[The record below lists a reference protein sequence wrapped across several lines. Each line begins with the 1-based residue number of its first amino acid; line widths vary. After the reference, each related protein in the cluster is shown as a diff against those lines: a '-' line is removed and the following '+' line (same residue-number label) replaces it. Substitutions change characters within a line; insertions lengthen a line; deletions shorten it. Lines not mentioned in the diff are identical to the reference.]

1 MSRKRPG
8 PRRARDEK
16 IKPAR
21 RLAAVS
27 APEARPWFTS
37 GIPNK
42 VLTAFTRQMATL
54 LEAGIPILRGL
65 RSIEEQEENRAL
77 RAVLRELI
85 NEIEGGSM
93 FSETLARHPKV
104 FSRFYINMVVAG
116 ETAGM
121 LDSSLAR
128 LADFLERTQRIRSK
142 VVAALF
148 YPAAVVVVATGI
160 LIVLAVFVIPK
171 FKEVFADLTGSSSL
185 PAFTEFVLGGSQ
197 YIKSHSQYFLGFAL
211 AIGAIFKV
219 ITATSAGRAVWDR
232 LKLRLP
238 VIGRIIRKA
247 AIARFAR
254 TLGTMLENGVNIL
267 QALTIARE
275 TTSNAVFARAIH
287 QTHAQIKDGDTL
299 TAPLKEAGV
308 FPTTVISMIDVG
320 EQSGAMP
327 AMLLKIAN
335 TYDDDVDNAMASALS
350 LLAVL
355 IIFLALLVIA
365 LFLPLIIAIDKGFDS
380 GANQTL
386 E

>member
-142 VVAALF
+142 VLAALF

-197 YIKSHSQYFLGFAL
+197 YNERGP
-211 AIGAIFKV
+211 
-219 ITATSAGRAVWDR
+219 GRLDR
-232 LKLRLP
+232 
-238 VIGRIIRKA
+238 
-247 AIARFAR
+247 
-254 TLGTMLENGVNIL
+254 
-267 QALTIARE
+267 
-275 TTSNAVFARAIH
+275 
-287 QTHAQIKDGDTL
+287 
-299 TAPLKEAGV
+299 
-308 FPTTVISMIDVG
+308 
-320 EQSGAMP
+320 
-327 AMLLKIAN
+327 
-335 TYDDDVDNAMASALS
+335 
-350 LLAVL
+350 
-355 IIFLALLVIA
+355 
-365 LFLPLIIAIDKGFDS
+365 
-380 GANQTL
+380 
-386 E
+386 